1 MNADVIKS
9 FLVSLGFEVDS
20 TGEKK
25 FDATLVGVTMNALK
39 AGAAIEAAALSVVA
53 YTAKI
58 AVGLDQLYQV
68 SQRTGA
74 TVAGLQ
80 RLSYAV
86 SQAGGSADAAKASL
100 EGMAAFMRNNPGA
113 EGFMNRLG
121 IQTRDAKGNMRDMAT
136 IFTGVGQK
144 LNSMPFYRARQYAQM
159 LGIDDNTLMA
169 MRRGLGQYGA
179 QYSEMAKA
187 IGFDADKAAVSSNR
201 FMTSLK
207 AFGTMA
213 GMARDK
219 IGADMAGGLTGSL
232 DRLRKQFLDNFP
244 KIETVITRGIRGIM
258 WLADMVGHLVYRL
271 IDGADQLSKWWGS
284 LDKSTKEFIEV
295 LGALTVAM
303 KVLNMEFWRSP
314 IGIIT
319 ALAGAIFLLWDDYR
333 TWKEGGKSLIDWS
346 KWEPDIEKGKK
357 AIIWL
362 RDHILELK
370 DNVGGWKTVMEAFAT
385 YMAVQWAVKVISA
398 IGRVTG
404 AMSGMGKI
412 PIPPWLKLWALYAG
426 YLVSDRK
433 NIADSAKGSWDYT
446 KRNIGDGL
454 ADIGIKTDL
463 GHKDVSEVREWP
475 WWMDWLHG
483 GPGKII
489 RQAQANGVVYGD
501 NIQSD
506 IPGSEPEQHAQSAHR
521 RALPDLN
528 NNPGNLRPGSGQ
540 GFRVFASA
548 IQGWDAMRNQLMRY
562 FTGKTTG
569 QHLQTV
575 WDIVKTWAP
584 AGDHNDPVKYA
595 KDVAGWMH
603 VSPDAVLNLSN
614 PNTMALL
621 MQSMARKEGYS
632 NWNSPLAYQAASG
645 QAPVIN
651 QETNINIHGVSDPH
665 AAGKEVQ
672 DRQEKVNSR
681 NAQELHRRTN

>member
-9 FLVSLGFEVDS
+9 FLVSLGFDVDS

-25 FDATLVGVTMNALK
+25 FNATLAGVTMNAVK
-39 AGAAIEAAALSVVA
+39 AGVAIEAAALSVVA
-53 YTAKI
+53 YTARI
-58 AVGLDQLYQV
+58 ASGLDQLYQV

-74 TVAGLQ
+74 SAEGIQ
-80 RLSYAV
+80 KLSYAI
-86 SQAGGSADAAKASL
+86 SQAGGSASAAKASL

-136 IFTGVGQK
+136 IFTSVGQK

-169 MRRGLGQYGA
+169 MRRGLGQYSE
-179 QYSEMAKA
+179 QYSAMAKA
-187 IGFDADKAAVSSNR
+187 IGFDANKAAASSNK

-244 KIETVITRGIRGIM
+244 KIETVITRGVKGIM

-284 LDKSTKEFIEV
+284 LDKSTKEFIGL
-295 LGALTVAM
+295 LGALTVALR
-303 KVLNMEFWRSP
+303 VLNMEFWRSP

-319 ALAGAIFLLWDDYR
+319 ALAAAIFLLWDDYQ
-333 TWKEGGKSLIDWS
+333 TWKEGGKSLIDWG
-346 KWEPDIEKGKK
+346 KWQPDIEKAMKN
-357 AIIWL
+357 IREL
-362 RDHILELK
+362 RDTVSYLK
-370 DNVGGWKTVMEAFAT
+370 DQVMMLLGIDPKSWSLKWDMDNAMTQMGEFGKMLGMIADLLNAINEGRWKDALSISKKLMSQGSDQPGAMPEVSNSANSAADSIKNATGVDPRDIGGWFRARL
-385 YMAVQWAVKVISA
+385 
-398 IGRVTG
+398 GL
-404 AMSGMGKI
+404 
-412 PIPPWLKLWALYAG
+412 PPL
-426 YLVSDRK
+426 D
-433 NIADSAKGSWDYT
+433 D
-446 KRNIGDGL
+446 
-454 ADIGIKTDL
+454 
-463 GHKDVSEVREWP
+463 
-475 WWMDWLHG
+475 
-483 GPGKII
+483 
-489 RQAQANGVVYGD
+489 Q
-501 NIQSD
+501 
-506 IPGSEPEQHAQSAHR
+506 SEPEQHAQSAHR

-681 NAQELHRRTN
+681 NAQELHRRTI

>member
-9 FLVSLGFEVDS
+9 FLVSLGFDVDS
-20 TGEKK
+20 SGEKK
-25 FDATLVGVTMNALK
+25 FNATLAGVTMNAVK
-39 AGAAIEAAALSVVA
+39 AGVAIEAAALSVVA
-53 YTAKI
+53 FTAKI

-74 TVAGLQ
+74 TAEGIQ
-80 RLSYAV
+80 RISYAI
-86 SQAGGSADAAKASL
+86 SQAGGSADAARASL
-100 EGMAAFMRNNPGA
+100 AGLAAFVRNNPGA

-136 IFTGVGQK
+136 IFTDVGQK
-144 LNSMPFYRARQYAQM
+144 LSSMPFYRARQYAQM

-179 QYSEMAKA
+179 QYSAMAKA
-187 IGFDADKAAVSSNR
+187 IGFDANKAAASSNR

-244 KIETVITRGIRGIM
+244 KIETVINRGIKGIM

-271 IDGADQLSKWWGS
+271 IDGADELAKWWGS

-333 TWKEGGKSLIDWS
+333 TWKEGGQSLIDWG
-346 KWEPDIEKGKK
+346 KWEPDIQKGKK

-362 RDHILELK
+362 RDHLLELK

-385 YMAVQWAVKVISA
+385 YMSVKWATTLVSA

-412 PIPPWLKLWALYAG
+412 PVPPWLKLWALYAE

-433 NIADSAKGSWDYT
+433 NIADSAKSSWDYT
-446 KRNIGDGL
+446 RGNVGDAL
-454 ADIGIKTDL
+454 RTIGIDTDF
-463 GHKDVSEVREWP
+463 GRNPNAVA
-475 WWMDWLHG
+475 G
-483 GPGKII
+483 
-489 RQAQANGVVYGD
+489 A

-506 IPGSEPEQHAQSAHR
+506 IPGAEPEQHAQSAHR

-548 IQGWDAMRNQLMRY
+548 IQGWEAMKNQLMRY

-621 MQSMARKEGYS
+621 MQSMARREGYS
-632 NWNSPLAYQAASG
+632 DWNSPLAYQAAG
-645 QAPVIN
+645 KAQGPVIN

-665 AAGKEVQ
+665 AAGKEVA

-681 NAQELHRRTN
+681 NAQELNKRTS

>member
-20 TGEKK
+20 AGEKK

-39 AGAAIEAAALSVVA
+39 AGAAIEAVALSVVA

-121 IQTRDAKGNMRDMAT
+121 IQTRDAKGNMQDMAT
-136 IFTGVGQK
+136 IFTEAGQK

-187 IGFDADKAAVSSNR
+187 IGFDADKAAVSSNK

-244 KIETVITRGIRGIM
+244 KIETVITRGVKGIM

-284 LDKSTKEFIEV
+284 LDKSTKEFIEL
-295 LGALTVAM
+295 LGALTVAL

-319 ALAGAIFLLWDDYR
+319 ALAAAIFLLWDDYQ
-333 TWKEGGKSLIDWS
+333 TWKEGGESLIDWG
-346 KWEPDIEKGKK
+346 KWEPDINKAKK
-357 AIIWL
+357 NIKEL
-362 RDHILELK
+362 RDTVIDLK
-370 DNVGGWKTVMEAFAT
+370 NQVLMLLDIDPKSWSLKWDMDN
-385 YMAVQWAVKVISA
+385 
-398 IGRVTG
+398 
-404 AMSGMGKI
+404 AMTQMGEFGKMLGM
-412 PIPPWLKLWALYAG
+412 
-426 YLVSDRK
+426 
-433 NIADSAKGSWDYT
+433 IADLLNAINEGRWKDALSISKKLMSQGSDQPDAMPEVSNSANSAADSIKNATGFDPRDVGRWI
-446 KRNIGDGL
+446 RARLGL
-454 ADIGIKTDL
+454 PPLDD
-463 GHKDVSEVREWP
+463 
-475 WWMDWLHG
+475 
-483 GPGKII
+483 
-489 RQAQANGVVYGD
+489 Q
-501 NIQSD
+501 
-506 IPGSEPEQHAQSAHR
+506 SEPEQHAQSAHR

-548 IQGWDAMRNQLMRY
+548 IQGWEAMKNQLMRY

-632 NWNSPLAYQAASG
+632 NWNSPLAYQAAG
-645 QAPVIN
+645 KTQGVVIN
-651 QETNINIHGVSDPH
+651 QETNINVHGVSDPH
-665 AAGKEVQ
+665 AAGKEVA

-681 NAQELHRRTN
+681 NAQELNKRTS

>member
-20 TGEKK
+20 AGEKK

-39 AGAAIEAAALSVVA
+39 AGAAIEAVALSVVA

-136 IFTGVGQK
+136 IFTEAGQK

-187 IGFDADKAAVSSNR
+187 IGFDADKAAASSNK

-271 IDGADQLSKWWGS
+271 IDGADALSKWWDS
-284 LDKSTKEFIEV
+284 LDKSTKEFIEL
-295 LGALTVAM
+295 LGALTVAL

-319 ALAGAIFLLWDDYR
+319 ALAGAIFLLWDDYQ
-333 TWKEGGKSLIDWS
+333 TWKEGGNSLIDWG
-346 KWEPDIEKGKK
+346 KWEPDINKAKK
-357 AIIWL
+357 NIREL
-362 RDHILELK
+362 RDTVINLK
-370 DNVGGWKTVMEAFAT
+370 DQVLILLGIDPKSWSLKWDMDN
-385 YMAVQWAVKVISA
+385 
-398 IGRVTG
+398 
-404 AMSGMGKI
+404 AMTQMGEFGKMLGM
-412 PIPPWLKLWALYAG
+412 
-426 YLVSDRK
+426 
-433 NIADSAKGSWDYT
+433 IADLLNAINEGRWKDALSISKKLMSQGSDQPDAMPEVSNSANSVADSIKNATGFDTRDVGRWI
-446 KRNIGDGL
+446 RARLGL
-454 ADIGIKTDL
+454 PPLDD
-463 GHKDVSEVREWP
+463 
-475 WWMDWLHG
+475 
-483 GPGKII
+483 
-489 RQAQANGVVYGD
+489 Q
-501 NIQSD
+501 
-506 IPGSEPEQHAQSAHR
+506 SEPEQHAQSAHR

-548 IQGWDAMRNQLMRY
+548 IQGWEAMKNQLLRY

>member
-20 TGEKK
+20 AGEKK

-39 AGAAIEAAALSVVA
+39 AGAAIEAVALSVVA

-136 IFTGVGQK
+136 IFTEAGQK

-187 IGFDADKAAVSSNR
+187 IGFDADKAAVSSNK

-244 KIETVITRGIRGIM
+244 KIETVITRGVKGIM

-284 LDKSTKEFIEV
+284 LDKSTKEFIEL
-295 LGALTVAM
+295 LGALTVAL

-319 ALAGAIFLLWDDYR
+319 ALAGAIFLLWDDYQ
-333 TWKEGGKSLIDWS
+333 TWKEGGKSLIDWG
-346 KWEPDIEKGKK
+346 KWEPDINKAKK
-357 AIIWL
+357 NIKEL
-362 RDHILELK
+362 RDTIIDLK
-370 DNVGGWKTVMEAFAT
+370 NQVLMLLGIDPKSWSLKWDMDN
-385 YMAVQWAVKVISA
+385 
-398 IGRVTG
+398 
-404 AMSGMGKI
+404 AMTQMGEFGKMLGM
-412 PIPPWLKLWALYAG
+412 
-426 YLVSDRK
+426 
-433 NIADSAKGSWDYT
+433 IADLLNAINEGRWKDALSISKKLMSQGSDQPDAMPEVSNSANSAADSIKNATGFDTRDVGRWVRARLGLPPLD
-446 KRNIGDGL
+446 DG
-454 ADIGIKTDL
+454 G
-463 GHKDVSEVREWP
+463 
-475 WWMDWLHG
+475 
-483 GPGKII
+483 
-489 RQAQANGVVYGD
+489 
-501 NIQSD
+501 
-506 IPGSEPEQHAQSAHR
+506 EPEQHAQSAHR
-521 RALPDLN
+521 RVLPDLN

-548 IQGWDAMRNQLMRY
+548 IQGWEAMKNQLMRY

>member
-1 MNADVIKS
+1 MNAEVIKS

-58 AVGLDQLYQV
+58 SVGLDQLYQI

-136 IFTGVGQK
+136 IFTEAGQK

-187 IGFDADKAAVSSNR
+187 IGFDADKAAVSSNK

-271 IDGADQLSKWWGS
+271 IDGADALSKWWDS
-284 LDKSTKEFIEV
+284 LDKSTKEFIEL
-295 LGALTVAM
+295 LGALTVAL

-319 ALAGAIFLLWDDYR
+319 ALAGAIFLLWDDYQ
-333 TWKEGGKSLIDWS
+333 TWKEGGNSLIDWG
-346 KWEPDIEKGKK
+346 KWEPDINKAKK
-357 AIIWL
+357 NIREL
-362 RDHILELK
+362 RDTVINLK
-370 DNVGGWKTVMEAFAT
+370 DQVLILLGIDPKSWSLKWDMDN
-385 YMAVQWAVKVISA
+385 
-398 IGRVTG
+398 
-404 AMSGMGKI
+404 AMTQMGEFGKMLGM
-412 PIPPWLKLWALYAG
+412 
-426 YLVSDRK
+426 
-433 NIADSAKGSWDYT
+433 IADLLNAINEGRWKDALSISKKLMSQGSDQPDAMPEVSNSANSVADSIKNATGFDTRDVGRWV
-446 KRNIGDGL
+446 RARLGL
-454 ADIGIKTDL
+454 PPLDD
-463 GHKDVSEVREWP
+463 
-475 WWMDWLHG
+475 
-483 GPGKII
+483 
-489 RQAQANGVVYGD
+489 Q
-501 NIQSD
+501 
-506 IPGSEPEQHAQSAHR
+506 SEPEQHAQSAHR

-548 IQGWDAMRNQLMRY
+548 IQGWEAMKNQLLRY

>member
-20 TGEKK
+20 AGEKK

-39 AGAAIEAAALSVVA
+39 AGAAIEAVALSVVA

-136 IFTGVGQK
+136 IFTEAGQK

-187 IGFDADKAAVSSNR
+187 IGFDADKAAVSSNK
-201 FMTSLK
+201 FITSLK

-219 IGADMAGGLTGSL
+219 IGADMADGLTGSL

-244 KIETVITRGIRGIM
+244 KIETVITRGVKGIM

-284 LDKSTKEFIEV
+284 LDKSTKEFIEL
-295 LGALTVAM
+295 LGALTVAL

-319 ALAGAIFLLWDDYR
+319 ALAAAIFLLWDDYQ
-333 TWKEGGKSLIDWS
+333 TWKEGGNSLIDWG
-346 KWEPDIEKGKK
+346 KWEPDINKAKK
-357 AIIWL
+357 NIKEL
-362 RDHILELK
+362 RDTVIDLK
-370 DNVGGWKTVMEAFAT
+370 NQVLMLLGIDPKSWSLKWDMDN
-385 YMAVQWAVKVISA
+385 
-398 IGRVTG
+398 
-404 AMSGMGKI
+404 AMTQMGEFGKMLGM
-412 PIPPWLKLWALYAG
+412 
-426 YLVSDRK
+426 
-433 NIADSAKGSWDYT
+433 IADLLNAINEGRWKDALSISKKLMSQGGDQPDAMPEVSNSANSAADSIKNATGFDPRDVGRWI
-446 KRNIGDGL
+446 RARLGL
-454 ADIGIKTDL
+454 PPLDD
-463 GHKDVSEVREWP
+463 
-475 WWMDWLHG
+475 
-483 GPGKII
+483 
-489 RQAQANGVVYGD
+489 Q
-501 NIQSD
+501 
-506 IPGSEPEQHAQSAHR
+506 SEPEQHAQSAHR

-528 NNPGNLRPGSGQ
+528 NNPGNLRPVSGQ
-540 GFRVFASA
+540 GFRIFASA
-548 IQGWDAMRNQLMRY
+548 IQGWEAMKYQLMRY

-584 AGDHNDPVKYA
+584 AG
-595 KDVAGWMH
+595 
-603 VSPDAVLNLSN
+603 
-614 PNTMALL
+614 
-621 MQSMARKEGYS
+621 
-632 NWNSPLAYQAASG
+632 
-645 QAPVIN
+645 
-651 QETNINIHGVSDPH
+651 
-665 AAGKEVQ
+665 
-672 DRQEKVNSR
+672 
-681 NAQELHRRTN
+681 

>member
-1 MNADVIKS
+1 MNAEVIKS

-25 FDATLVGVTMNALK
+25 FEATLTGVTMNAVK
-39 AGAAIEAAALSVVA
+39 AGLAIEAAALSVVA
-53 YTAKI
+53 FTAKT
-58 AVGLDQLYQV
+58 AAGLDRLYQV

-74 TVAGLQ
+74 TVAGIQ
-80 RLSYAV
+80 KLSYAI
-86 SQAGGSADAAKASL
+86 SQAGGSADAAKSSL

-136 IFTGVGQK
+136 IFTSVGQK
-144 LNSMPFYRARQYAQM
+144 LNNMPFYRARQYAQM

-169 MRRGLGQYGA
+169 MRRGLGQYSE
-179 QYSEMAKA
+179 QYSAMAKA
-187 IGFDADKAAVSSNR
+187 IGFDANKAAASSNK

-244 KIETVITRGIRGIM
+244 KIESVITRGVKGIM
-258 WLADMVGHLVYRL
+258 WMADMVGHLVYRL
-271 IDGADQLSKWWGS
+271 IDGADELGKWWGS
-284 LDKSTKEFIEV
+284 LDNSTKEFIEV

-362 RDHILELK
+362 RDHLLELK

-412 PIPPWLKLWALYAG
+412 PVPPWLKLWALYAE

-433 NIADSAKGSWDYT
+433 NIADSAKSSWDYT
-446 KRNIGDGL
+446 KGNVGDAL
-454 ADIGIKTDL
+454 RTIGIDTDF
-463 GHKDVSEVREWP
+463 GRNPNTVD
-475 WWMDWLHG
+475 G
-483 GPGKII
+483 
-489 RQAQANGVVYGD
+489 A
-501 NIQSD
+501 NIQPD
-506 IPGSEPEQHAQSAHR
+506 IPGAEPEQHAQSAHR
-521 RALPDLN
+521 RTRPDRN

-548 IQGWDAMRNQLMRY
+548 IQGWEGMKNQLMRY

-569 QHLQTV
+569 HHLQTV

-614 PNTMALL
+614 PNTMASL

-632 NWNSPLAYQAASG
+632 NWNSPLAYQAASKSQG
-645 QAPVIN
+645 ASLQ
-651 QETNINIHGVSDPH
+651 QETNIHIHGVSDPRV
-665 AAGKEVQ
+665 AGKEVA

-681 NAQELHRRTN
+681 NVQELNRRMS

>member
-25 FDATLVGVTMNALK
+25 FEATLTGVTMNAVK
-39 AGAAIEAAALSVVA
+39 AGMAIEAAALSVVA
-53 YTAKI
+53 FTAKT
-58 AVGLDQLYQV
+58 AVGLDRLYQV

-74 TVAGLQ
+74 TVAGIQ
-80 RLSYAV
+80 KLSYAI
-86 SQAGGSADAAKASL
+86 SQAGGSADAAKSSL

-136 IFTGVGQK
+136 IFTSVGQK
-144 LNSMPFYRARQYAQM
+144 LNNMPFYRARQYAQM

-169 MRRGLGQYGA
+169 MRRELGQYSE
-179 QYSEMAKA
+179 QYSAMAKA
-187 IGFDADKAAVSSNR
+187 IGFDANKAAASSNK

-244 KIETVITRGIRGIM
+244 KIETVITRGIKGIM

-271 IDGADQLSKWWGS
+271 IDGADELGKWWGS
-284 LDKSTKEFIEV
+284 LDKSTKGFIEM
-295 LGALTVAM
+295 LGALTLALKLM
-303 KVLNMEFWRSP
+303 NMEFWSSP

-333 TWKEGGKSLIDWS
+333 TWKEGGKSLIDWG
-346 KWEPDIEKGKK
+346 KWKPDIDNALKNIDDLKQG
-357 AIIWL
+357 ITQ
-362 RDHILELK
+362 LK
-370 DNVGGWKTVMEAFAT
+370 DGVMTLLGIDPKTWSLKWDMDN
-385 YMAVQWAVKVISA
+385 
-398 IGRVTG
+398 
-404 AMSGMGKI
+404 AMTQMGEFGKMLGM
-412 PIPPWLKLWALYAG
+412 
-426 YLVSDRK
+426 
-433 NIADSAKGSWDYT
+433 IADLLNAINEGRWKDALSISKKLMSQGSDNPDALPGVTALAT
-446 KRNIGDGL
+446 KHRQEALGLYNRANNAINSYLPEWLGGKPGNWHIHAGNEGLLPSGGMDG
-454 ADIGIKTDL
+454 G
-463 GHKDVSEVREWP
+463 
-475 WWMDWLHG
+475 
-483 GPGKII
+483 
-489 RQAQANGVVYGD
+489 
-501 NIQSD
+501 
-506 IPGSEPEQHAQSAHR
+506 PEQHAQSAHR
-521 RALPDLN
+521 QALPDLN

-540 GFRVFASA
+540 GFRVFSSA
-548 IQGWDAMRNQLMRY
+548 IQGWDAMKNQLLRY

-569 QHLQTV
+569 HHLQTV

-614 PNTMALL
+614 PNTMASL

-632 NWNSPLAYQAASG
+632 SWNSPLAYQAASG
-645 QAPVIN
+645 KQGAGVQ
-651 QETNINIHGVSDPH
+651 QETNIHIYGVSDPR
-665 AAGKEVQ
+665 AAGKEVA

-681 NAQELHRRTN
+681 AVQELHKRVS